1 MNKKELK
8 YALKENDEN
17 HIFQHINTIKEHYY
31 NLINNLYKVYL
42 DNDSDLK
49 TLFSFIKNF

>member
-49 TLFSFIKNF
+49 QSSF